1 MSRPA
6 NPDLNVQTLDCIK
19 QFMAERQY
27 PPSRRELR
35 DCLGVTSIS
44 TAQRRIVRLVE
55 AGLIV
60 VEPGARAIRIIE

>member
-1 MSRPA
+1 MARPI
-6 NPDLNVQTLDCIK
+6 NPDLDIQTLDCIK
-19 QFMAERQY
+19 KFMAERQY

-44 TAQRRIVRLVE
+44 TAQRRVTRLVQ

-60 VEPGARAIRIIE
+60 VEPGARAIRIVE